1 MSTMN
6 CLLNVNLFI
15 MLFVNG
21 VVLSKGIVKISL
33 LDLFDFSAQSYTFIF
48 SLSHKFK
55 RILLLQSSLFPR
67 NCRVFVD

>member
-1 MSTMN
+1 
-6 CLLNVNLFI
+6 

-21 VVLSKGIVKISL
+21 VVLSKGIAKISL

-55 RILLLQSSLFPR
+55 RNITFADFK
-67 NCRVFVD
+67 VFT